1 MEQIKNNQDFL
12 DKRAVGFE
20 LEFTGLEID
29 EVSELVAN
37 AFSGVV
43 RKDDS
48 FVYTV
53 RDTEFGEFRIEC
65 DSSFLKDRKYAD
77 WLDNLGIEL
86 KKGSE
91 KRLELSIA
99 EHSQVLIPREL
110 VSPPI
115 PGHKLSSFY
124 KLIRQIQG
132 RYQNKSNKSF
142 SLAPCGLHINIEV
155 ASLETDYL
163 LSILRAFCLMYEDLY
178 KEINVDMIRSLA
190 PYIKPFPKAYA
201 LKILDPEYKPT
212 QSQFIDDY
220 FKHNPTRN
228 RALDMSVIFAEID
241 ADRLQK
247 VKGLELN
254 LIKPR
259 PAFHYRLPNCELDNP
274 DWSVA
279 TELER
284 WSRIEALAS
293 KLRSRS
299 ADDILMRSQTTA
311 SSHRMVGTQ

>member
-1 MEQIKNNQDFL
+1 MRQVDKNHDFL

-29 EVSELVAN
+29 EVSEIVAH
-37 AFSGVV
+37 ALSGVV
-43 RKDDS
+43 SKDDS

-53 RDTEFGEFRIEC
+53 RNTDFGDFRIEC

-77 WLDNLGIEL
+77 WLNNLGIEL
-86 KKGSE
+86 KKDSE

-99 EHSQVLIPREL
+99 EHSQILVPREL

-115 PGHKLSSFY
+115 PGNQLASFY
-124 KLIRQIQG
+124 KMIRQIQG
-132 RYQNKSNKSF
+132 RYQDKDNKSF

-155 ASLETDYL
+155 ASLEAPYL

-190 PYIKPFPKAYA
+190 PYIKPFPKQYV
-201 LKILDPEYKPT
+201 LKILDPKYQPT

-220 FKHNPTRN
+220 FKDNPTRN
-228 RALDMSVIFAEID
+228 RALDLSVIFAEID
-241 ADRLQK
+241 PDRLQN
-247 VKGLELN
+247 VEGLELD

-259 PAFHYRLPNCELDNP
+259 PAFHYRLPNCELNNP
-274 DWSVA
+274 KWSVEA
-279 TELER
+279 ELER
-284 WSRIEALAS
+284 WSRIEDLAK
-293 KLRSRS
+293 KLRGRY
-299 ADDILMRSQTTA
+299 AVDLLARSQ
-311 SSHRMVGTQ
+311 STQTLDPLVEAR

>member
-311 SSHRMVGTQ
+311 SSHRMVGVQ